1 MVAMT
6 QANTLLKLA
15 IVVGVLLFVL
25 PAVMWMI
32 MPHSQAGV
40 WSHMGD
46 GIWFVFG
53 GWLMMV
59 LVPLLF
65 VLLVGYFIYAVA
77 MGGSED
83 NDNAL
88 ETLREAYARGDI
100 DDEEFDR
107 RRRKLQE
114 TEEK

>member
-1 MVAMT
+1 MS

-25 PAVMWMI
+25 PMLMWTA

-65 VLLVGYFIYAVA
+65 VLLIGYLIYSVG
-77 MGGSED
+77 GGGPDSD
-83 NDNAL
+83 DSAL

-107 RRRKLQE
+107 RRRKLRE
-114 TEEK
+114 TNEE

>member
-1 MVAMT
+1 MT

-25 PAVMWMI
+25 PVVMWTM
-32 MPHSQAGV
+32 MPHSQVGM

-65 VLLVGYFIYAVA
+65 VLLIGYFIYAV
-77 MGGSED
+77 GGTSD
-83 NDNAL
+83 DDNAL

-100 DDEEFDR
+100 DD
-107 RRRKLQE
+107 
-114 TEEK
+114 